1 MVSCIVY
8 GSKETKPKEIAA
20 ELKLENSTISGVLE
34 RMEKKEL
41 IERQV
46 SKEDRRFI
54 EVVINRERK
63 SITESDPCDGRRSE

>member
-1 MVSCIVY
+1 MDRR
-8 GSKETKPKEIAA
+8 KTKPKEIAA

-54 EVVINRERK
+54 EVVLTERK